1 MHKECLSIPLTQE
14 VNSCSKQIAFYSNGM
29 AKCNTYVQ
37 PNLVNSYEHLQQEE
51 GNWKKKTLHSFSTLE
66 TLNDRLKYVLWPNS
80 NPHFTIVNT
89 SIWYFKNPNREIE
102 LGVGWSKFSLWS
114 LHRMARQW
122 KSPEKVHQTSIYQLM
137 LSHDVNIN
145 PQVSKHYYIPEK

>member
-122 KSPEKVHQTSIYQLM
+122 KSPSNEYLSI
-137 LSHDVNIN
+137 DAFTWC
-145 PQVSKHYYIPEK
+145 